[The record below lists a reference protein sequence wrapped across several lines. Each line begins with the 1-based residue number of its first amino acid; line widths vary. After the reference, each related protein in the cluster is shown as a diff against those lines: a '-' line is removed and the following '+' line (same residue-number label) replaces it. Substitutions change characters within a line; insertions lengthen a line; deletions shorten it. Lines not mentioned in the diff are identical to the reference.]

1 MKIPRGIFMPATR
14 RQMIHRGSYMLWQ
27 GRSVRKVTGGRI
39 RPAQGKRRTE
49 IGLSPADT
57 HIGEDKRKIMRTTG
71 ANEKVRTLRALYAN
85 VTNASN
91 GVTRKAKIE
100 KVEANSANPNY
111 VRRNLLTKGAIIKTE
126 IGRARIASRPGQDG
140 VINAVL
146 LE

>member
-1 MKIPRGIFMPATR
+1 MADSRGQT
-14 RQMIHRGSYMLWQ
+14 IHRGSHMLWQ
-27 GRSVRKVTGGRI
+27 GTSVRKVTGGRI

-57 HIGEDKRKIMRTTG
+57 HIGDDKRKIMRTTG

-85 VTNASN
+85 VTTASN
-91 GVTRKAKIE
+91 GVTRKTKIE
-100 KVEANSANPNY
+100 KVEENGANPNY

-126 IGRARIASRPGQDG
+126 IGRARIVSRPGQHG